1 MALICS
7 KESFTASGAD
17 PATLAAG
24 FGLVYA
30 IIASTDNAVSQTFTI
45 YDSLAASGDILFQM
59 TCHPSGSV
67 NQIVFPQNMAL
78 QFSTGLTIDPGE
90 CDVFIIFKS

>member
-7 KESFTASGAD
+7 KQSFTASGSS

-24 FGLVYA
+24 FGLIYA
-30 IIASTDNAVSQTFTI
+30 IIASTDNAASQTFTI
-45 YDSLAASGDILFQM
+45 YDSLAAPGDILFQM
-59 TCHPSGSV
+59 TCHPSGPV
-67 NQIVFPQNMAL
+67 NYIFFPQNMPL

>member
-1 MALICS
+1 MPLVCS
-7 KESFTASGAD
+7 KQSFTASGSS

-30 IIASTDNAVSQTFTI
+30 IIVSTDNAASQTFTI

-67 NQIVFPQNMAL
+67 NYIVFPQNMPL
-78 QFSTGLTIDPGE
+78 QFSTGLTIDPSN